1 MAGPYEMIALDLDS
15 QIQLLSRIQF
25 LTRFSS
31 HFVQITGEKGAG
43 KTWLSERYLES
54 WANDPIQSL
63 LICNSNQQ
71 DSQHRAIILRQI
83 VRDGVFNEQNTIL
96 QSLDHM
102 LEGQPVHAL
111 IVIDDA
117 HRLSANIVAELWA
130 LVSEAQ
136 RRDGWQINV
145 LLFSLRGKLNKWLH
159 KLSSGQGKKPLELE
173 ISPLTDTERDMFID
187 VLLANKKRDAA
198 ASRVLKQKAL
208 SLPPLPGLI
217 RELGSQEVTSMDE
230 KKPASRWVMTFLVV
244 ALVVVGGALLW
255 LLFMSN
261 TSKTDNT
268 ASALTKQEV
277 LAMEEQAMMSE
288 TPTLTDIIEQND
300 DNVMTDTVPLPP
312 QVTIE
317 GMTVGRSDKNRL
329 EVVLTESE
337 VDALAV
343 DALIDENV
351 INDEMLHPPADSLVA
366 VEVAKK
372 AVKPELIVVPI
383 TKSEVSAAKIT
394 RPITKPTKKSI
405 ATPTSNALTFPLANQ
420 MLLSI
425 PSTYY
430 ALQLAALKSEQAVNE
445 FIQLHNLQ
453 NHVFIYETRRSGAP
467 WFMILFDKYPTILDA
482 RQAERQLPENLRALA
497 PWPKSFARIHEEIE
511 LLN

>member
-43 KTWLSERYLES
+43 KTWLSERYLET

-83 VRDGVFNEQNTIL
+83 VRGGVFNEQNTIL

-102 LEGQPVHAL
+102 LEGKPVHAL

-187 VLLANKKRDAA
+187 VLLADKKQDAA
-198 ASRVLKQKAL
+198 SSRVLKQKAL

-230 KKPASRWVMTFLVV
+230 KKPASRWVMTILVV

-261 TSKTDNT
+261 TSKTDT
-268 ASALTKQEV
+268 TVSALTKQEV

-288 TPTLTDIIEQND
+288 TPTLTDIIELND
-300 DNVMTDTVPLPP
+300 DNVMIDTVPLPP

-337 VDALAV
+337 VDAL
-343 DALIDENV
+343 IDENI
-351 INDEMLHPPADSLVA
+351 INDEMLNPPADSVVA
-366 VEVAKK
+366 VDGAKK
-372 AVKPELIVVPI
+372 AVKPKLIVVPI
-383 TKSEVSAAKIT
+383 SKSEVSAAKIT

-405 ATPTSNALTFPLANQ
+405 ATPTTNTLMSPLANQ
-420 MLLSI
+420 ILLSI

-430 ALQLAALKSEQAVNE
+430 GLQLAALKSEQAVNE

-453 NHVFIYETRRSGAP
+453 NHVFIYETRRRGAP
-467 WFMILFDKYPTILDA
+467 WFMILFDKYPTILEA
-482 RQAERQLPENLRALA
+482 RQAERQLPANLRALA